1 LQKSF
6 IVSTLEPFSS
16 FFKLTAM
23 RAIWKGHIQFS
34 LVTIPIRIYNAIDAG
49 QTISFNL
56 LSKEGNNPV
65 SYEKKD
71 KVTGETLKNDEI
83 VKGYQYEPGQYVLID
98 QEDFDKVKLKSEK
111 VIEIQGFVD
120 YQEVHPT
127 LFESPY
133 YIGPDGDV
141 AAKTYGLLSHTL
153 KETGKIAVGKVVL
166 RDRETPVLLSP
177 LDGGMVMYKLR
188 YPHEVKKIREVP
200 QLIDVKPEKE
210 QLKLAKTLVD
220 SMTVKFDNIEMKDHY
235 YDKLKSIIDAKVS
248 GREVVSVSETEEPA
262 KKAVDIMSALKAS
275 IEASKKPMEKA
286 KGGAKKEKEK
296 EEKAEKT
303 QKKTRRK
310 AS

>member
-1 LQKSF
+1 
-6 IVSTLEPFSS
+6 
-16 FFKLTAM
+16 M

-56 LSKEGNNPV
+56 LSKEGHNPV

-71 KVTGETLKNDEI
+71 KVTGETLKTDDI
-83 VKGYQYEPGQYVLID
+83 VKGYQYEPGQYVIID
-98 QEDFDKVKLKSEK
+98 NEDFAKVKLKSEK

-120 YQEVHPT
+120 AEEVHPT
-127 LFESPY
+127 LYESPY
-133 YIGPDGDV
+133 YLGPDGDV

-166 RDRETPVLLSP
+166 RDRETPVLMAP
-177 LDGGMVMYKLR
+177 HEGGMVMYKLR
-188 YPHEVKKIREVP
+188 YPHEVRSIREVP

-220 SMTVKFDNIEMKDHY
+220 SMAMKMDQIEMKDHY
-235 YDKLKSIIDAKVS
+235 YDALKEIIDAKVA
-248 GREVVSVSETEEPA
+248 GREVVSVGEEEGP
-262 KKAVDIMSALKAS
+262 KKVVDIMTALKAS
-275 IEASKKPMEKA
+275 IDASKKPMEKA
-286 KGGAKKEKEK
+286 KGTTAKAAKAEKEKEK
-296 EEKAEKT
+296 KEKPVK
-303 QKKTRRK
+303 RRK